1 MENFKFAN
9 AKSVARMPIR
19 AEALASAKTGEE
31 KMKSIFNRMAVVLA
45 LLLIGAIGLS
55 AQPALAGGSDSGVVN
70 INTASAK
77 QLQVLKGIGAK
88 KAQAI
93 VSYRAEK
100 PFESIQDLTKVKG
113 IGKKLVQKL
122 RSMVV
127 LKGETTLKPRPKK
140 KRKSS

>member
-1 MENFKFAN
+1 
-9 AKSVARMPIR
+9 
-19 AEALASAKTGEE
+19 
-31 KMKSIFNRMAVVLA
+31 MKSTFNRMGIVLA
-45 LLLIGAIGLS
+45 LLVVAAMALS
-55 AQPALAGGSDSGVVN
+55 AQPALAGGDDSGVVN

-77 QLQVLKGIGAK
+77 QLEVLKGIGAK

-93 VSYRAEK
+93 VSYRAQK

-127 LKGETTLKPRPKK
+127 LSGETTLKPKAKK